1 MESILTEPCPVGQSE
16 LPGSSEASYWLYR
29 LAAVFSRHSSVMHW
43 QALAV
48 MHRMHRMHCPPPAA
62 KQGRKQKKWNEPTI
76 HSSSSSHFPS
86 LLSPILLSQRSA
98 AWQGPALPAKLNG
111 PDNNRARETAAR
123 DREIRQDSSNQRTF
137 RGNGSTHPRHSA
149 FLRPLLIGQSDH
161 RAADLTTSPAK
172 TSSASGFFFIS
183 SLKASTALPHPAR
196 LEGDIKPSFKV
207 DVHQNSII
215 T

>member
-1 MESILTEPCPVGQSE
+1 M
-16 LPGSSEASYWLYR
+16 SYWLYR

-111 PDNNRARETAAR
+111 PDTSKRARTTTG
-123 DREIRQDSSNQRTF
+123 REKQLLGTGRFAKI
-137 RGNGSTHPRHSA
+137 HPIKEPSEEVDQLIPDIQP
-149 FLRPLLIGQSDH
+149 FYVLSLLDN
-161 RAADLTTSPAK
+161 LTIELLT
-172 TSSASGFFFIS
+172 
-183 SLKASTALPHPAR
+183 
-196 LEGDIKPSFKV
+196 
-207 DVHQNSII
+207 
-215 T
+215 